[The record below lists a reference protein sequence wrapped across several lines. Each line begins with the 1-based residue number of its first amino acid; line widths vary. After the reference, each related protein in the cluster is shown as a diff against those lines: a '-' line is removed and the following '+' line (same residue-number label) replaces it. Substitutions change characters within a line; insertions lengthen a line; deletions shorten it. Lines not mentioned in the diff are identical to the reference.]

1 MQVIETIAEMREWT
15 LNHTD
20 RPRAAVYTMGALHDG
35 HLELVRYAQQHVT
48 SLTGKHPYV
57 VASIFVNPT
66 QFNNPDDLAKY
77 PRTLEQDLAMLES
90 VGVDAVFVP
99 TVAQMYPNGM
109 ANSITVEPG
118 ALGDVLE
125 GLGRPGHFRGVLTV
139 VNKLFNI
146 TQPDFAMF
154 GEKDFQ
160 QLTLISLMVK
170 ELNLAV
176 DVVGVPTVRE
186 SDGLAMSSRNRRLDE
201 SSRLVAT
208 RIPAAL
214 NRVKDDVAKGVSV
227 EESLNRATQFLSEAP
242 EITLHY
248 LVVTGSE
255 LQSAPDDG
263 SARVLIAAEISGV
276 RLLDN
281 MAIEIKGA

>member
-1 MQVIETIAEMREWT
+1 MQVIETIADMREWT

-35 HLELVRYAQQHVT
+35 HLELVRHAQQHVT

-90 VGVDAVFVP
+90 VGVDAAFVP
-99 TVAQMYPNGM
+99 TAAQMYPNGM
-109 ANSITVEPG
+109 ANAITIEPG

>member
-1 MQVIETIAEMREWT
+1 MRVIETIAEMREWT

-35 HLELVRYAQQHVT
+35 HLELVRHAQQHVT

-99 TVAQMYPNGM
+99 TAAQMYPNGM

-160 QLTLISLMVK
+160 QLTLISLMAS
-170 ELNLAV
+170 ELNLAI

-214 NRVKDDVAKGVSV
+214 NLVKNDVAHGMSV
-227 EESLNRATQFLSEAP
+227 EESLNRATQFLSEAA

-255 LQSAPDDG
+255 LESAPDDG